1 MNALEVLLSKRWILK
16 SRDKDLYYQMRDQIG
31 TVKKFLT
38 EKLGY
43 QVIVNPYLI
52 KVEKMPAK
60 AMPWMGILEFND
72 PIQYGFLCVILMFL
86 EDKEAQE
93 QFVLSELTEFIQSQY
108 QETQVDW
115 TSYSTRRHLIKV
127 IKFCVSCGMLQVDDG
142 SEENFARD
150 DTGEVLYG
158 NTGVSRYFM
167 KNFTRNI
174 MDYTRPEDFEE
185 DEWIDINADRGI
197 VRRQRVYRKLLLTM
211 GLYRSGEADED
222 FAYVRNYRNMIGGEL
237 EEYFDCELQVH
248 KTSAFVIMG
257 ENGNLGRC
265 FPEEKT
271 LSDIVLL
278 CNSLILQR
286 IEQKQIEVP
295 VDEHIVVSG
304 QMFKRLIEEC
314 KERYGSGFIKTYRD
328 ATTSE
333 FYRDVKEYM
342 EQLDL
347 IEERKDTVVLKGAI
361 GKIAGRYP
369 KDFMASNQ
377 GEERWKPLIQAEG
390 GQDEQ

>member
-1 MNALEVLLSKRWILK
+1 MNALEVLLSRRWILK

-31 TVKKFLT
+31 VVKKFLT

-52 KVEKMPAK
+52 KAEKMPAQ

-72 PIQYGFLCVILMFL
+72 PIQYAFLCVILMFL

-93 QFVLSELTEFIQSQY
+93 QFVLSELTEYIQSQY
-108 QETQVDW
+108 QEAQVDW
-115 TSYSTRRHLIKV
+115 TSYTTRRHLIKV
-127 IKFCVSCGMLQVDDG
+127 IKFCTGCGMVQVDDG

-174 MDYTRPEDFEE
+174 MDYTKPEDFQE

-211 GLYRSGEADED
+211 GMYRVGEVDED

-237 EEYFDCELQVH
+237 EAYFDCELQVH
-248 KTSAFVIMG
+248 KASAFLIMG

-278 CNSLILQR
+278 CNQLILQK

-295 VDEHIVVSG
+295 VDERIVVSV
-304 QMFKRLIEEC
+304 QVFKRLLEEC
-314 KERYGSGFIKTYRD
+314 RERYGSGFIKTYRD

-333 FYRDVKEYM
+333 FCRDVKEYM
-342 EQLDL
+342 EQLDF
-347 IEERKDTVVLKGAI
+347 IEEQRDTVVLKGVI

-369 KDFMASNQ
+369 TEFISEKEVDLNLK
-377 GEERWKPLIQAEG
+377 GRYREEG